1 MVYNLDY
8 LKRSSCDADN
18 ESLRGGGL
26 VLRNLNLTSAS
37 GAISSTLC
45 RSLCRLLESRCT
57 QPAASARPHC
67 RRRENARTAA
77 SYLWLQI
84 RFSGLVYRIDFKV
97 ARAIFTSSPRGEIA
111 SGKTT
116 VRPSVQSAVRPS
128 VQSAVRPALQ
138 QAVRLQVRKR
148 RARHESKRKL
158 GVRPGAVQFQLML
171 LRTAY
176 LNAPRD

>member
-37 GAISSTLC
+37 GAISSILC

-116 VRPSVQSAVRPS
+116 VRPSVQSAVRP
-128 VQSAVRPALQ
+128 ALQ

>member
-116 VRPSVQSAVRPS
+116 VRPSVQSAVRP
-128 VQSAVRPALQ
+128 ALQ